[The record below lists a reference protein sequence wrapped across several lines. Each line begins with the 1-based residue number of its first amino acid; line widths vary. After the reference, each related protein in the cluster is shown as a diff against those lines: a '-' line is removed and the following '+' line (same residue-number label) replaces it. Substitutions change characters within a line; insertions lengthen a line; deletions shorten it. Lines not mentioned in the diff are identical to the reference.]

1 MAGHRSGQEHSSHE
15 LAELFLL
22 AMLYLAN
29 RGRAQLRPRRHRPR
43 RSAGVLSGRDMA
55 PHSTEIARRVAG
67 RPVTY
72 RFADPQPYAH
82 QQEAVR
88 RLMKYDGVYG
98 LFYDVGTGKTRCVI
112 DYLGILATHFQQEI
126 RVLVCAPR
134 SVTDTWELQAKAWA
148 AVPFV
153 VHVLRGT
160 IEQKQKNLASHKES
174 EYFSVYIKVVNYEAL
189 SSRRARGSKLDS
201 DLWLDAVKKFNP
213 HVLICDESQRAKS
226 HTSNVARLLHRI
238 APLVKRRILLTGTP
252 MPHSPLDAYSQFKIL
267 DPEVFWSGT
276 KPMSYA
282 KFESKVAKLGGYMGK
297 QVMGWQ
303 NLDWLEN
310 RMATRSH
317 ALTKGDCLDLPPV
330 THVDVPVRL
339 SDREQK
345 AYDKIKKDMVL
356 ALQSGATM
364 STPSMLINRL
374 RLRQLTCGFA
384 KEDDTDAIHWL
395 GTSRLDAAVD
405 LIQGLLEGQNRI
417 VVFAWAVA
425 EIEALAEKLGPT
437 AHTIT
442 GKTPDA
448 ERIKLRQRFGDVQ
461 GHPEPMVL
469 IAQWR
474 TISLGI
480 NELVTAHHAV
490 MMSLTEQ
497 REDVT
502 QAIGRLDRPG
512 QTKPVT
518 IHWLMVRGT
527 VDEVVRKSHLDR
539 TDLEQGLLDYLKGS
553 T

>member
-1 MAGHRSGQEHSSHE
+1 
-15 LAELFLL
+15 
-22 AMLYLAN
+22 
-29 RGRAQLRPRRHRPR
+29 
-43 RSAGVLSGRDMA
+43 
-55 PHSTEIARRVAG
+55 
-67 RPVTY
+67 
-72 RFADPQPYAH
+72 
-82 QQEAVR
+82 
-88 RLMKYDGVYG
+88 MKYDGVYA

-112 DYLGILATHFQQEI
+112 DYLGILASHFDTEI

-134 SVTDTWELQAKAWA
+134 SVVDTWELQAAQWA
-148 AVPFV
+148 SPSVPFTV
-153 VHVLRGT
+153 EVLTGS
-160 IEQKQKNLASHKES
+160 IAQKQLSLSIPTWGQASAKAAARVS
-174 EYFSVYIKVVNYEAL
+174 LKVVNYEAL

-201 DLWLDAVKKFNP
+201 DLWLDAVKKYQP

-267 DPEVFWSGT
+267 DPEVFWAGH
-276 KPMSYA
+276 KPMSFA
-282 KFESKVAKLGGYMGK
+282 QFEAKVAKLGGYLGK

-310 RMATRSH
+310 KMATRSH
-317 ALTKGDCLDLPPV
+317 ALTKADCLDLPPV

-345 AYDKIKKDMVL
+345 AYDKVKKDMVL
-356 ALQSGATM
+356 ALEAGATM

-384 KEDDTDAIHWL
+384 KEDGSDDIHWL
-395 GTSRLDAAVD
+395 GHSRLDTAAD
-405 LIQGLLEGQNRI
+405 LVGSLLESTSRV
-417 VVFAWAVA
+417 VVFGWALA
-425 EIEALAEKLGPT
+425 EIEELAARLGP
-437 AHTIT
+437 AASLIT

-448 ERIKLRQRFGDVQ
+448 ERIKLRKQFGDVEN
-461 GHPEPMVL
+461 HSEPMVL

-480 NELVTAHHAV
+480 NELVTANHAV
-490 MMSLTEQ
+490 MLSLTEQ
-497 REDVT
+497 REDVI

-512 QTKPVT
+512 QTRPVT
-518 IHWLMVRGT
+518 VHWLLVRGT
-527 VDEVVRKSHLDR
+527 VDEVVRKSHMDR

-553 T
+553 K